1 VTQTLESKALSGSRL
16 RDLAARLTTPLL
28 PDDYLQ
34 LVNPLWSSR
43 ELRARVEAVV
53 PQGPDPDNAD
63 AATLVLRP
71 GWGWTFDHQPGQF
84 IGIGVQV
91 GGRWHWRSYSLTT
104 PATGSADTLEITVKA
119 MPEGFLSG
127 HLVRG
132 VAPGTV
138 VRLAAPQGEFVLPD
152 PPPAEI
158 LFLAAGSGVTPIVAM
173 LRTLDR
179 RTADGRHA
187 MPDVVLVHSAP
198 DADRMLFRDEL
209 RPLADRHPGVR
220 IVEHFTREQGRLSLD
235 SPADLDSVC
244 PDWRNR
250 ATWACGPE
258 AMLDAAEQLWD
269 RQGIAEQLRLE
280 RFAATLTGGGEAG
293 DVTFS
298 KSGKTVPVDGATT
311 LLDAGERSGIAMP
324 AGCRM
329 GICHT
334 CVVPL
339 VEGTVRDLR
348 TGTEH
353 HVDAH
358 AGAERSGRS
367 VQVQTCVSA
376 AVGDCVLAA

>member
-1 VTQTLESKALSGSRL
+1 VTQTVEAPTALAGRGSRL
-16 RDLAARLTTPLL
+16 RSIAARLTTPLL

-43 ELRARVEAVV
+43 ELRARVEEVV
-53 PQGPDPDNAD
+53 PQGDD

-71 GWGWTFDHQPGQF
+71 GWGWTFDHQPGQY
-84 IGIGVQV
+84 IGIGVQI

-104 PATGSADTLEITVKA
+104 PATGNADTLEITVKA
-119 MPEGFLSG
+119 MPEGFLSD

-138 VRLAAPQGEFVLPD
+138 VRLAAPQGDFVLPD

-158 LFLAAGSGVTPIVAM
+158 LFLAAGSGITPILSM

-179 RTADGRHA
+179 RDAAGQLT
-187 MPDVVLVHSAP
+187 MPDVVLVHTAP
-198 DADRMLFRDEL
+198 DADRMLYRDEIAE
-209 RPLADRHPGVR
+209 LADRHPTLRVIER
-220 IVEHFTREQGRLSLD
+220 FTREQGRLSLD
-235 SPADLDSVC
+235 ATDDLDSTC
-244 PDWRNR
+244 PDWRDR

-258 AMLDAAEQLWD
+258 AMLDAAEALWS
-269 RQGIAEQLRLE
+269 RQGLDNQLRLE

-293 DVTFS
+293 DVTFAR
-298 KSGKTVPVDGATT
+298 SGKTVPVDGATT
-311 LLDAGERSGIAMP
+311 LMEAGERSGIAMP

-348 TGTEH
+348 TGNEY
-353 HVDAH
+353 HVAAH
-358 AGAERSGRS
+358 SGSQRSGRD

-376 AVGDCVLAA
+376 AVGDCVLDV